1 MGVEVGAP
9 EHTLRQGQSAAY
21 TIACGQRER
30 AQQRAGRTSVPPQAP
45 LLVSD
50 LCDALNAEVSTVRGV
65 YLPYPRPSEKLDALH
80 ALFLRCLLRFVCY
93 DGVLTRGF
101 ECRRKLRRGS

>member
-9 EHTLRQGQSAAY
+9 EHTLRQGQSAAYY

-50 LCDALNAEVSTVRGV
+50 LCDALNAEDSTECHVV
-65 YLPYPRPSEKLDALH
+65 IISYTFFADPVFFPPSPPR
-80 ALFLRCLLRFVCY
+80 RVCY

-101 ECRRKLRRGS
+101 ECRRSLRRGS